1 MSGNKSDVWRDFRP
15 EPGRQHI
22 TFEKSSLLLPELDIL
37 GWLHFS
43 RAFDQALEADA
54 HPGEYEIHYIVN
66 GEVNWWVEESNY
78 ILRAGTILII
88 RPGERHGSRTGA
100 LEPCEHFWLRIALN
114 EESPLP
120 GLDSRE
126 TCKIKSALDSF
137 QVRAFPVSRK
147 IGEQFEDLMNEH
159 RSPNE
164 HSCLFSRAHLHHL
177 LIGVIREYQAEQGDF
192 RQSKISEGIQSCI
205 QEITEHLD
213 SPPTIEQ
220 LAKSMSIS
228 ETAFRKIF
236 LQQVGYSPLDFINRQ
251 RVREAE
257 RLLSQKTLHIKE
269 VSHRLGFSS
278 SQYFST
284 VFKRVT
290 GVSPGQFVKKLKDGA

>member
-1 MSGNKSDVWRDFRP
+1 MLV
-15 EPGRQHI
+15 
-22 TFEKSSLLLPELDIL
+22 
-37 GWLHFS
+37 
-43 RAFDQALEADA
+43 
-54 HPGEYEIHYIVN
+54 
-66 GEVNWWVEESNY
+66 
-78 ILRAGTILII
+78 I

-114 EESPLP
+114 EESALP
-120 GLDSRE
+120 GIDLKQ
-126 TCKIKSALDSF
+126 TQKIKSALDSF
-137 QVRAFPVSRK
+137 EIRAFPVSRK
-147 IGEQFEDLMNEH
+147 IEGQFQDIVDEH
-159 RSPNE
+159 RAPSE
-164 HSCLFSRAHLHHL
+164 HSRLVCRALLHHL
-177 LIGVIREYQAEQGDF
+177 LVRVIRDYTAEGANLG
-192 RQSKISEGIQSCI
+192 QSDISEGIQNCI
-205 QEITEHLD
+205 KEITQNLD

-236 LQQVGYSPLDFINRQ
+236 RQQVGYSPLDFINRQ

-257 RLLSQKTLHIKE
+257 QLLSQGSWHIKE

-290 GVSPGQFVKKLKDGA
+290 GVSPGEFLKKLKTQA